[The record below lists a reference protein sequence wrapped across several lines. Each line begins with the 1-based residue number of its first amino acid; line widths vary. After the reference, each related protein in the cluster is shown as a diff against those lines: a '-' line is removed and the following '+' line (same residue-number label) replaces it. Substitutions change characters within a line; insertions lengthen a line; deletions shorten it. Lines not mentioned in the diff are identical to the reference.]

1 MWRSLWRAGAGAARA
16 KLKELCAGDSLFF
29 IFLGGQLLT
38 SFFRIYLIRLL
49 TTALSV
55 GEYGQW
61 RSAEVLG
68 AMCLPIVTLSLPAA
82 MGRFYFERAGDEEG
96 RAVLIATVWRWML
109 GAAGLMMLVVW
120 VVGARLGLSESE
132 ALFLL
137 WVTPAS
143 FLKRFFE
150 WLNRAQ
156 RNGRLYVLNQVVEV
170 VGFSLLL
177 WGLLSLEGAGGGA
190 VGLWWVTV
198 CFALCWWGVV
208 LFNTF
213 FYLRRGLLRPAL
225 SSLPWAEML
234 RLLRYSLPLSL
245 TFFLGWLLT
254 SFDVYTL
261 RGLGDAQQLG
271 YYAFAVTFSGLVSKI
286 TQASL
291 TDWDQFFY
299 EQKSRA
305 APDVDRVIAR
315 RVRLY
320 LGCHLLGIC
329 AIKGLMPFGYLLFNA
344 ASFQEGQ
351 GLVGQLL
358 LGNYF
363 WLLGNLFAVGVGYV
377 KRTWLL
383 WVIFGVAGLFSVV
396 CHSTLTA
403 GRGALVGSY
412 VTLGGFLVFALTSYI
427 VGRRFY
433 RFEGEMG
440 LLGLSL
446 VAGGGALLI

>member
-1 MWRSLWRAGAGAARA
+1 MWRALWRAGAGAARA
-16 KLKELCAGDSLFF
+16 KLKELRAGDSLFF
-29 IFLGGQLLT
+29 VFLGGQLLT

-96 RAVLIATVWRWML
+96 RAALIATVWRWML
-109 GAAGLMMLVVW
+109 AASALMMLAVYL
-120 VVGARLGLSESE
+120 VGGRLGLTQSEV
-132 ALFLL
+132 LFLL

-150 WLNRAQ
+150 WLNRA
-156 RNGRLYVLNQVVEV
+156 RHNGRVYVLNQVVEV

-177 WGLLSLEGAGGGA
+177 WGLLSLEEAGGSP
-190 VGLWWVTV
+190 VDLWWVTV
-198 CFALCWWGVV
+198 CFAVCLWGVV

-213 FYLRRGLLRPAL
+213 FYLREGVLRPAL
-225 SSLPWAEML
+225 SSLPWAEMSS
-234 RLLRYSLPLSL
+234 LLRYSLPLSL

-254 SFDVYTL
+254 SFDIYTL
-261 RGLGDAQQLG
+261 RALGDAQQLG
-271 YYAFAVTFSGLVSKI
+271 YYAFAVTFSGLVSQV

-299 EQKSRA
+299 EQKSKA
-305 APDVDRVIAR
+305 APDADRLIAR

-320 LGCHLLGIC
+320 LGCHLFGIC
-329 AIKGLMPFGYLLFNA
+329 AIKLLMPFGYLLFNA
-344 ASFQEGQ
+344 ESFQEGQ

-358 LGNYF
+358 LGNFF
-363 WLLGNLFAVGVGYV
+363 WLLGNLLAVGVGYV

-396 CHSTLTA
+396 CHSTFTA
-403 GRGALVGSY
+403 ARGAQVGSY
-412 VTLGGFLVFALTSYI
+412 VTLGAFLVFALTSYV

-433 RFEGEMG
+433 RFEGELG

-446 VAGGGALLI
+446 VAGGVALL